1 MACYDMSHTD
11 FNENK
16 SMSGIDG
23 IIYLIL
29 IACLLPYA
37 FTIIAKVTGGFKIRD
52 NQNPREFLAKTTG
65 LAARANAVQQNAF
78 ESLPL
83 FIASVLIAEYMVV
96 PQIAIMK
103 LGIAYIVLRI
113 IYGICYLLN
122 LATLRS
128 IIWFLSMACP
138 ILLLIT
144 VIRMI

>member
-1 MACYDMSHTD
+1 
-11 FNENK
+11 
-16 SMSGIDG
+16 MSGIDG

-29 IACLLPYA
+29 IACLLSYV
-37 FTIIAKVTGGFKIRD
+37 FTILSKVTCGFKPRD
-52 NQNPREFLAKTTG
+52 NQNPRDFLAKTTG
-65 LAARANAVQQNAF
+65 LAARANAVQQNSF

-83 FIASVLIAEYMVV
+83 FIAAVLMAEYMVV
-96 PQIAIMK
+96 PQVIIMK

-138 ILLLIT
+138 IILMIT
-144 VIRMI
+144 VIRII